1 MNRTSHDGNPMKADW
16 TESNQ
21 GLGFKSLERKIEGPD
36 EGFNPPHTRNTTSTP
51 ILLDDKPEKDGLI
64 GLLPAHEHELELVE

>member
-21 GLGFKSLERKIEGPD
+21 GLGFKSLERKKD
-36 EGFNPPHTRNTTSTP
+36 WKARMKVNYLS
-51 ILLDDKPEKDGLI
+51 LLDDKPEKDGLI